1 MDAPRRAVFLDRDGT
16 LIVEREY
23 LADPAGV
30 LLVPGAVAA
39 LRRLRAAGYLLVVV
53 TNQSGI
59 GRGLYTEEDYQAVKA
74 RLDALLVAEGV
85 PLDGT
90 WHCPDDPRLGDSP
103 CRKPNPG
110 MYLSAA
116 QALGV
121 DLAASSYVGDRL
133 GDVLPA
139 RTFGGRGVL
148 VRTGYGAEQ
157 RDVPSWVEVVEDLP
171 AAAELLVQ
179 AR

>member
-1 MDAPRRAVFLDRDGT
+1 MDSPRRAAFLDRDGT

-23 LADPAGV
+23 LADPDGV
-30 LLVPGAVAA
+30 VLVPGAVGA

-59 GRGLYTEEDYQAVKA
+59 GRGLYTEEDYRAVKA
-74 RLDALLVAEGV
+74 RLDAILEEEGV
-85 PLDGT
+85 SLDGT
-90 WHCPDDPRLGDSP
+90 WYCPDDPRLGDSP

-116 QALGV
+116 RELGV
-121 DLAASSYVGDRL
+121 DLAASAYIGDRL

-139 RTFGGRGVL
+139 RSFGGRGVL

-171 AAAELLVQ
+171 AAAKLL
-179 AR
+179 A